1 MVVIYYAIQGIMCI
15 DPKGGHYQM
24 QQINHGSQ
32 HIGKGSILILLL
44 LVYSAVPVWTASAQ
58 PHSLPPYTEQLM
70 HGTLG
75 ASLGFLGGAT
85 LGGCRHDHRAWWPA
99 G

>member
-1 MVVIYYAIQGIMCI
+1 
-15 DPKGGHYQM
+15 M